1 MPFDLQS
8 AMKRGHNLK
17 DTICPDSLEFHRDYF
32 KMGNQYGRV
41 LFLKDYA
48 S

>member
-1 MPFDLQS
+1 
-8 AMKRGHNLK
+8 MKRGHNLK

-32 KMGNQYGRV
+32 KMGSHYGRV